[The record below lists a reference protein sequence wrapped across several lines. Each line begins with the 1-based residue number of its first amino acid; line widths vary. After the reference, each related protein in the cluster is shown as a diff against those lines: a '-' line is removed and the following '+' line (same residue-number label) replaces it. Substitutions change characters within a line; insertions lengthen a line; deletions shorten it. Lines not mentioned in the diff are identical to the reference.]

1 MNQNRFLAAV
11 ALAFFST
18 QSSSLM
24 LAPLLVDIAAEFD
37 VSVAV
42 AGQVGTATFAAWAI
56 SVVSVGPLSD
66 SLGRRPV
73 ALAGLSLLAVG
84 VLASAFAPNLETLMV
99 TRVVTGLGG
108 GMIPPNGMAAVV
120 DVVPPARIARAI
132 GTLVSFPTLSAGIGV
147 PAVALLADLGRWR
160 LPFLVIGFL
169 LTACIVLNWFW
180 FPKNEA
186 ARPRTFMVFSRYR
199 DLLALPVLRSILA
212 ANLAQRIAYMAIFS
226 YLATYLIDD
235 YGVSVGAVALPL
247 ALVGIG
253 GVIGSYIGGTVA
265 ARPDRMSLVAASARG
280 GGVAAATL
288 FSVDLPVWAV
298 VAIAT
303 VSIALLSLPW
313 TVMIAVCTEIS
324 GNSRATGVGLLGVS
338 NQTGAVGGAALGG
351 LLLAFSGF
359 PGIGYLCLG
368 AVVFSAVVIV
378 VFMRSAGAGATLLP
392 DDSARSSAQSSPK
405 VDSE

>member
-120 DVVPPARIARAI
+120 DVVPPARLARAI
-132 GTLVSFPTLSAGIGV
+132 GTLISFTTLSAVIGV
-147 PAVALLADLGRWR
+147 PAVALMADLGSWR
-160 LPFLVIGFL
+160 LPFLVIGSL

-186 ARPRTFMVFSRYR
+186 AKSRTFAFFSRYR

-253 GVIGSYIGGTVA
+253 GVIGSYIGGMVA
-265 ARPDRMSLVAASARG
+265 THPDRMSLIAASAIG
-280 GGVAAATL
+280 GGVAAAAL

-298 VAIAT
+298 VAIST

-324 GNSRATGVGLLGVS
+324 GNSRATGVGLVGVS

-351 LLLAFSGF
+351 LLLAVSGF

-392 DDSARSSAQSSPK
+392 YDSARSSAQTDP
-405 VDSE
+405 E